1 MDPFAPINGVSLERY
16 AELASDVSEI
26 SDPAKQADVVGRKG
40 VGAIDWEAAK
50 AGWTAR
56 MQDMSLMGAVAS
68 RFMPLYQAAL
78 ARKSPAPQVSYE
90 EYVALCGCPPVMGIE
105 AMLAHYKLT
114 MAQWTQIAGHWNQI
128 IATSP
133 QYMQH
138 GMLVEQEAAR
148 LRAGGAP
155 RPLSLGTAPVEPES
169 SSHMVSGAM
178 PGAVPPPG
186 YGAQPGYA
194 QPAHGYPQ
202 PPPGYAQPAPGYAQP
217 PPGYAPQAPG
227 YPPQAAPGYAQP
239 APGYP
244 PQQPPHY
251 NQQAAQIGNEVGN
264 AFNAFGS
271 ALGSFVNSAVGTIA
285 VGTHVMVQWSDGQRY
300 PGTVT
305 MMQGG
310 QVQVAFPDGRQVW
323 VPQQYVT
330 AR

>member
-1 MDPFAPINGVSLERY
+1 MDPFAPINGISLERY
-16 AELASDVSEI
+16 ADLASDVSEI
-26 SDPAKQADVVGRKG
+26 SDPGKQADAVALKG
-40 VGAIDWEAAK
+40 VSRIDWEAAK

-56 MQDMSLMGAVAS
+56 MQDMSLMGQVAS

-90 EYVALCGCPPVMGIE
+90 DYVAMCGCPPVMGIE

-114 MAQWTQIAGHWNQI
+114 MAQWTQIAGHWNSVI
-128 IATSP
+128 PTSP

-148 LRAGGAP
+148 IRAGGAP
-155 RPLSLGTAPVEPES
+155 RPVSLGGSGAVPAAAPS
-169 SSHMVSGAM
+169 TNAVSGAM

-186 YGAQPGYA
+186 YGAAPGYGSQPGYA
-194 QPAHGYPQ
+194 
-202 PPPGYAQPAPGYAQP
+202 
-217 PPGYAPQAPG
+217 
-227 YPPQAAPGYAQP
+227 AAP

-244 PQQPPHY
+244 PQPPPGYPPQPGYGHQPAPGYPLQPGAYPPQHPQY
-251 NQQAAQIGNEVGN
+251 NQQAAAFGNEVGN

-271 ALGSFVNSAVGTIA
+271 ALGSFVNSAVGTIQIGA
-285 VGTHVMVQWSDGQRY
+285 HVMVQWSDGQRY
-300 PGTVT
+300 PAVVK

-310 QVQVAFPDGRQVW
+310 QVHVAFPDGRLVW

-330 AR
+330 PRAPGF